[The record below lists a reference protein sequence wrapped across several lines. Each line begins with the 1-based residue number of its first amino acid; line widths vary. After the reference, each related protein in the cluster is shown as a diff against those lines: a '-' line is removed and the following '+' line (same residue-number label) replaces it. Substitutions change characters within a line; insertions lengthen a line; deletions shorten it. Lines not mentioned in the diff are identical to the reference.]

1 MPRSSFTRSL
11 LSSEPV
17 VIMLNVTLF
26 RHVFIGLAGGLL
38 IGLSATA
45 WAQKKPVT
53 GGACLVSELK
63 NIGLYTYDVP
73 TRIERVKAWMANN
86 VRQCSELQLRMIN
99 SNRGSWLG
107 HADTAEIST
116 LLDSLYEAKI
126 ANKPELMAQAFESK
140 DKDFAPGIETSRN
153 PTRPAPVV
161 VPTPFI
167 ALPPGGDGGNQAGG
181 MQGQSPA
188 YGGVVVPVVPVP
200 PAPAPAKQ

>member
-1 MPRSSFTRSL
+1 MTHATRYRH
-11 LSSEPV
+11 LS
-17 VIMLNVTLF
+17 
-26 RHVFIGLAGGLL
+26 RGLAGLL
-38 IGLSATA
+38 LLCLMSTA
-45 WAQKKPVT
+45 WAQKKPVA

-73 TRIERVKAWMANN
+73 TRIERVRAWMANN

-167 ALPPGGDGGNQAGG
+167 TLAPGGDGANQAGG
-181 MQGQSPA
+181 TQGQSPA
-188 YGGVVVPVVPVP
+188 YGGVVVPVVPVSP
-200 PAPAPAKQ
+200 AQAPAPVK